1 MAIHIR
7 RRDFIAL
14 LGGAAAAWP
23 LAARAQQTERVR
35 RVAFLHGL
43 PEGDPEARARV
54 TAFRQELETL
64 GWKEGRNIEIVG
76 LDGSPLQRLVLDP
89 PPEGDRAQTALAMRS
104 GPRSAGS
111 RLP

>member
-1 MAIHIR
+1 MR
-7 RRDFIAL
+7 RREFITL
-14 LGGAAAAWP
+14 LGAAVTWP

-64 GWKEGRNIEIVG
+64 GWKEGRNIEIVHRHSG
-76 LDGSPLQRLVLDP
+76 YLGGWV
-89 PPEGDRAQTALAMRS
+89 GITAT
-104 GPRSAGS
+104 
-111 RLP
+111 

>member
-7 RRDFIAL
+7 RREFIL
-14 LGGAAAAWP
+14 TLGGAAAAWP
-23 LAARAQQTERVR
+23 LAAGAQQTERVR

-64 GWKEGRNIEIVG
+64 GWKEGRNIEIAHRFSQDPVPTDCPACRRVG
-76 LDGSPLQRLVLDP
+76 LCR
-89 PPEGDRAQTALAMRS
+89 
-104 GPRSAGS
+104 PR
-111 RLP
+111 RD